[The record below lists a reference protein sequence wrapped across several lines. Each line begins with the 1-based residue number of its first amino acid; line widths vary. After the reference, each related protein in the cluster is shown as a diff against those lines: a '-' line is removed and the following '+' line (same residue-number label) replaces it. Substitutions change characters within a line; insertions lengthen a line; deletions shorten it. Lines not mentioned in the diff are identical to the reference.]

1 MGIAATGAISTVV
14 ARQIDGR
21 RIFRGGARYFSSNRH
36 GLGLER
42 IDGKASAVTWH
53 ENALHVCEGAKKREA
68 WKGGGGGSG
77 GGGGGGGKEKETRVG
92 EREGKEGRTMHT
104 RHTLA

>member
-42 IDGKASAVTWH
+42 IDGKASAASWH
-53 ENALHVCEGAKKREA
+53 ESALHVCEGAKKREA
-68 WKGGGGGSG
+68 WKGGGGGG
-77 GGGGGGGKEKETRVG
+77 GGGEKEKETRVE
-92 EREGKEGRTMHT
+92 EREGKEGRTVHT

>member
-21 RIFRGGARYFSSNRH
+21 RIFRGCARYFSSNRH

-42 IDGKASAVTWH
+42 IDGKASAAPWH
-53 ENALHVCEGAKKREA
+53 ESSLHVCEGAKKGEA
-68 WKGGGGGSG
+68 WKGGGGGG
-77 GGGGGGGKEKETRVG
+77 GGGSNGGKEKETRVG
-92 EREGKEGRTMHT
+92 EREGKEGRTVHT